1 MSGFVTSLF
10 MAVVA
15 VAAFAFD
22 GTRLIASHA
31 QISDHAANA
40 ARIAA
45 QEVVDVRLDRERI
58 DPVAGSLA
66 ARHYLDR
73 HGLSGHVQ
81 IDGLRVSVTVQ
92 QTVQMSL
99 LSMIGVGN
107 RTVTSTRK
115 VELVDQ

>member
-22 GTRLIASHA
+22 GTRLIAAHA
-31 QISDHAANA
+31 QIGDHAANA

-45 QEVVDVRLDRERI
+45 QEVVDVRLDKERI

-66 ARHYLDR
+66 ARRYLDR
-73 HGLSGHVQ
+73 HNLSGHIQ
-81 IDGLRVSVTVQ
+81 INGLRVAVTVE
-92 QTVQMSL
+92 QTVQMKL
-99 LSMIGVGN
+99 LSLIGVSD
-107 RTVTSTRK
+107 RTVTSIRK